1 MERCEVRSWDDA
13 GVRVVQ
19 VSGEFDIAACKRFR
33 TASDRD
39 DAELTV
45 VDLRKT
51 SFLDSCALGE
61 LISLQR
67 RVRVRGARLGILRP
81 EGPADRLFKLTG
93 IDSHLPL
100 YDGRVPL
107 LAEFNYG

>member
-19 VSGEFDIAACKRFR
+19 VNGEFDIAACKSFR
-33 TASDRD
+33 AASDRD

-45 VDLRKT
+45 VDLRRT
-51 SFLDSCALGE
+51 SFLDSSALGE

-67 RVRVRGARLGILRP
+67 RIRVRGARLGILRP
-81 EGPADRLFKLTG
+81 KTHADRLFKLTG
-93 IDSHLPL
+93 MESHLPL
-100 YDGRVPL
+100 FDDRVPL

>member
-1 MERCEVRSWDDA
+1 MEKCEVQSWDDA

-33 TASDRD
+33 AASDRD

-45 VDLRKT
+45 VDLRRT
-51 SFLDSCALGE
+51 TFLDSCALGE
-61 LISLQR
+61 LISLHR
-67 RVRVRGARLGILRP
+67 RVVARKARLGILRP
-81 EGPADRLFKLTG
+81 EGHADRLFKLTG
-93 IDSHLPL
+93 IESHLPL
-100 YDGRVPL
+100 YDDRVPL

>member
-13 GVRVVQ
+13 GVHVVQ
-19 VSGEFDIAACKRFR
+19 VAGEFNVAACKSFR

-39 DAELTV
+39 NAELIV
-45 VDLRKT
+45 VDLRRA

-67 RVRVRGARLGILRP
+67 RVTARGGRLGILRP
-81 EGPADRLFKLTG
+81 EGSADRLFKLTG
-93 IDSHLPL
+93 IESHLPL
-100 YDGRVPL
+100 YDDRVPL
-107 LAEFNYG
+107 LASFNYG

>member
-13 GVRVVQ
+13 AVHVVQ
-19 VSGEFDIAACKRFR
+19 VSGEFDMAACRRFR
-33 TASDRD
+33 VASERA

-45 VDLRKT
+45 VDLRRT

-67 RVRVRGARLGILRP
+67 RIAARGARLGILRP
-81 EGPADRLFKLTG
+81 EGQADRLFKLTG
-93 IDSHLPL
+93 IETHLPL
-100 YDGRVPL
+100 YDDRVPL
-107 LAEFNYG
+107 MAEFNYG